1 MSNIID
7 EKKVLNV
14 AILTISDTRNFNSDS
29 SGAWLGEAIQK
40 DGHTQHTRDIVQDD
54 IYLIRSTISK
64 WIADPSIQVVITTGG
79 TGFSGRDSTP
89 EAITPILDK
98 KIDGFGEL
106 FRQLSYQELG
116 TSTIQSRAFAGL
128 ADSTI
133 IFCLPGSTGA
143 CKTGWNKIIREQL
156 NSLFEPCNFAN
167 IVGRKTHQ

>member
-1 MSNIID
+1 MSNTND

-29 SGAWLGEAIQK
+29 SGAWLSEAIQK

-89 EAITPILDK
+89 EAITPV
-98 KIDGFGEL
+98 
-106 FRQLSYQELG
+106 SYTHL
-116 TSTIQSRAFAGL
+116 T
-128 ADSTI
+128 
-133 IFCLPGSTGA
+133 LPTKWWG
-143 CKTGWNKIIREQL
+143 
-156 NSLFEPCNFAN
+156 
-167 IVGRKTHQ
+167 

>member
-1 MSNIID
+1 MSNTND

-29 SGAWLGEAIQK
+29 SGAWLSEAIQK

-98 KIDGFGEL
+98 KIDGFGGYSVSSL
-106 FRQLSYQELG
+106 IKSWVPP
-116 TSTIQSRAFAGL
+116 QSISFAGL
-128 ADSTI
+128 ANSN